1 MAYLGNHAAVGVT
14 SFAVDVYEF
23 HARLALT
30 EGDLH
35 EYNQCQTQLIELYDS
50 GLHGAHNEFAA
61 YRILYLQLQACCAN
75 VRVPH

>member
-1 MAYLGNHAAVGVT
+1 MAYLGNHAAVGVA

-23 HARLALT
+23 HARLSLT